1 MASHHL
7 PLLMWTRDEN
17 KVGTHCDKHHTHT
30 HTKTYVL
37 MALLLLLPLLVVR
50 KGRQGSQ
57 LQVGKRR
64 MADSWPLEL
73 ELLLAVHRL

>member
-1 MASHHL
+1 
-7 PLLMWTRDEN
+7 MWTRDEN

-30 HTKTYVL
+30 KTYVM
-37 MALLLLLPLLVVR
+37 MALPVLLPLLVVR

-57 LQVGKRR
+57 LQVGKRH
-64 MADSWPLEL
+64 MADSWPL